1 MEKMTRS
8 FRVRLK
14 WVACA
19 LLLPITVACSH
30 DEVLDAPEVAKADV
44 TPTPPDPSGQDN
56 GEAVTAD
63 MLTLRY
69 STGSAD
75 TRADAPAAATADLQQ
90 AEFATGQ
97 VVDVYLKDVI
107 VNEAADKISS
117 FITLQCTATS
127 GSNNLTLPGTYKIGS
142 GSATTLTKLTYPY
155 TGDYPTA
162 YGVKPTGTDVTG
174 SFTVQTNQ
182 KTEVNY
188 LASDLVFSAQKTFLQ
203 TSGALEM
210 EFNHM
215 LCKIVVNVTAAADAG
230 YTNDQLAAAEV
241 VVKAYPTVSLTP
253 LLSGTGVLTYSNT
266 DVSSGTRSNI
276 QCLAGGACI
285 IPPQRYA
292 QDDVF
297 ISVTVRGQEFTT
309 VMSGTKTFEP
319 GLCYTYTVAVSA
331 DTTTPATATLTSITN
346 WGSNENVNVTS
357 NGGTNSGYAFIN
369 NELNIK
375 K

>member
-1 MEKMTRS
+1 MKQPIRFLS
-8 FRVRLK
+8 DRLK
-14 WVACA
+14 LAACA
-19 LLLPITVACSH
+19 ALVLPLAVACSH
-30 DEVLDAPEVAKADV
+30 DDVVDAPAVAKTDTGVKPAEQAV
-44 TPTPPDPSGQDN
+44 DPSTQDSDAN
-56 GEAVTAD
+56 A
-63 MLTLRY
+63 LTLQY
-69 STGSAD
+69 NTGGAA
-75 TRADAPAAATADLQQ
+75 TRADAPAVSTANLQQ
-90 AEFATGQ
+90 SEFASGQ
-97 VVDVYLKDVI
+97 LVDVYLKDVI
-107 VNEAADKISS
+107 VDDAEQANY
-117 FITLQCTATS
+117 ITLQCTATS
-127 GSNNLTLPGTYKIGS
+127 GSNNLTLPSQYKIGA
-142 GSATTLTKLTYPY
+142 GSLTSFTKLTYPY
-155 TGDYPTA
+155 TGDYPKA
-162 YGVKPTGTDVTG
+162 YGVKPSGTDVT
-174 SFTVQTNQ
+174 STFSVQTNQ
-182 KTEVNY
+182 TTDANY
-188 LASDLVFSAQKTFLQ
+188 LASDLVFSAPKTYVQ
-203 TSGALEM
+203 TSGALNM

-230 YTNDQLAAAEV
+230 YTDDQLAAATVE
-241 VVKAYPTVSLTP
+241 VKAYPTISLIP
-253 LLSGTGVLTYSNT
+253 LLGGTGVLTYSNT
-266 DVSSGTRSNI
+266 DSSSGTRSSI

>member
-1 MEKMTRS
+1 M
-8 FRVRLK
+8 
-14 WVACA
+14 
-19 LLLPITVACSH
+19 
-30 DEVLDAPEVAKADV
+30 
-44 TPTPPDPSGQDN
+44 
-56 GEAVTAD
+56 
-63 MLTLRY
+63 
-69 STGSAD
+69 
-75 TRADAPAAATADLQQ
+75 
-90 AEFATGQ
+90 
-97 VVDVYLKDVI
+97 VDVYLKDVI
-107 VNEAADKISS
+107 VDDAEQANY
-117 FITLQCTATS
+117 ITLQCTATS
-127 GSNNLTLPGTYKIGS
+127 GSNNLTLPSQYKIGA
-142 GSATTLTKLTYPY
+142 GSLTSFTKLTYPY
-155 TGDYPTA
+155 TGDYPKA
-162 YGVKPTGTDVTG
+162 YGVKPSGTDVT
-174 SFTVQTNQ
+174 STFSVQTNQ
-182 KTEVNY
+182 TTDANY
-188 LASDLVFSAQKTFLQ
+188 LASDLVFSAPKTYVQ
-203 TSGALEM
+203 TSGALNM

-230 YTNDQLAAAEV
+230 YTDDQLAAATVE
-241 VVKAYPTVSLTP
+241 VKAYPTISLTP
-253 LLSGTGVLTYSNT
+253 LLGGTGVLTYSNT
-266 DVSSGTRSNI
+266 DSSSGTRSSI

>member
-1 MEKMTRS
+1 MKQPIRFLS
-8 FRVRLK
+8 DRLK
-14 WVACA
+14 LAACA
-19 LLLPITVACSH
+19 ALVLPLAVACSH
-30 DEVLDAPEVAKADV
+30 DDVVDAPAVAKTDTGVKPAEQAV
-44 TPTPPDPSGQDN
+44 DPSTQDSDAN
-56 GEAVTAD
+56 A
-63 MLTLRY
+63 LTLQY
-69 STGSAD
+69 NTGGAA
-75 TRADAPAAATADLQQ
+75 TRADAPAAFTANLQQ
-90 AEFATGQ
+90 SEFATGQ
-97 VVDVYLKDVI
+97 LVDVYLKDVI
-107 VNEAADKISS
+107 VDDAEQANY
-117 FITLQCTATS
+117 ITLQCTATS
-127 GSNNLTLPGTYKIGS
+127 GSNNLTLPSQYKIGA
-142 GSATTLTKLTYPY
+142 GSLTSFTKLTYPY
-155 TGDYPTA
+155 TGDYPKA
-162 YGVKPTGTDVTG
+162 YGVKPSGTDVT
-174 SFTVQTNQ
+174 STFSVQTNQ
-182 KTEVNY
+182 TTDANY
-188 LASDLVFSAQKTFLQ
+188 LASDLVFSAPKTYVQ
-203 TSGALEM
+203 TSGALNM

-230 YTNDQLAAAEV
+230 YTDEQLAAA
-241 VVKAYPTVSLTP
+241 TVFVNAKKSIPLSPNLMAGDPLTH
-253 LLSGTGVLTYSNT
+253 SQSTGDKV
-266 DVSSGTRSNI
+266 DI

-297 ISVTVRGQEFTT
+297 IRVTVRGQEFTT